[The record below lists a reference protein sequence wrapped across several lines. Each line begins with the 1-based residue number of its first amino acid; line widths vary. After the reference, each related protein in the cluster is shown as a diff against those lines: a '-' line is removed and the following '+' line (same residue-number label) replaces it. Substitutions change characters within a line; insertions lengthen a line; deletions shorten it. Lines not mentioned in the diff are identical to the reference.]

1 MNIQFT
7 ARQAVLTPEIRA
19 YCEKRLAQMNKLVGE
34 NQVFDANVILA
45 AEKSRQKAEIHVV
58 AKGANLVVVEETLDM
73 MTSLYQ
79 AFENLEKKIRKE
91 RDKWRERKRRGGR
104 GRKEQP
110 TPVEGGEPVETVRR
124 VIPSRNFSLK
134 PMSLEEAL
142 IQLDVKNREAFAFR
156 REDSEKWAVV
166 FRRKDGH
173 LGLIE
178 PE

>member
-1 MNIQFT
+1 MVGSCPVTRHQCEVLRIVRRV
-7 ARQAVLTPEIRA
+7 ARIDRIEPALRGPFGQRV
-19 YCEKRLAQMNKLVGE
+19 
-34 NQVFDANVILA
+34 
-45 AEKSRQKAEIHVV
+45 
-58 AKGANLVVVEETLDM
+58 

-104 GRKEQP
+104 ERKEQAP
-110 TPVEGGEPVETVRR
+110 PVEGEEPVESVRR

-142 IQLDVKNREAFAFR
+142 IQLDIRNKEAFAFR